1 MNFHRASL
9 RLAAAVLLLHV
20 PAAPAAPAG
29 EQGAQTTSPWIALA
43 RGRVEPPGGIIQIA
57 ASRDGIVKE
66 VFAREGDQVVK
77 NQVLATLD
85 DGTVRLNLALAK
97 RERAR
102 AHAALL
108 PLQIRQAAAE
118 RECRRLEAL
127 VAGRLANAQDLDQA
141 RDQVAILKAEI
152 AQASAGEDAAQVQV
166 DLAQHEV
173 EARVVR
179 APADGMIVRRLASPG
194 EGASTQ
200 QVTPLFWLA
209 PNGPRVVIAQLDV
222 DAVRLVA
229 TGDSAEVVTEAT
241 PAQVIKAKVQ
251 KIGVLFG
258 PRRPSTDDPAERQ
271 DVRVVDCTLVVENGA
286 PLLIGQRVVVR
297 FLRPAQ

>member
-1 MNFHRASL
+1 
-9 RLAAAVLLLHV
+9 V
-20 PAAPAAPAG
+20 
-29 EQGAQTTSPWIALA
+29 
-43 RGRVEPPGGIIQIA
+43 A

-66 VFAREGDQVVK
+66 VLAREGEQVVK
-77 NQVLATLD
+77 GQVLATLD
-85 DGTVRLNLALAK
+85 DGIARLNLALAK
-97 RERAR
+97 REQAR

-118 RECRRLEAL
+118 REFRRLEAL
-127 VAGRLANAQDLDQA
+127 VSGKLANDQDLDQA

-152 AQASAGEDAAQVQV
+152 VLAAAGEDAARVQV

-173 EARVVR
+173 EARIVR
-179 APADGMIVRRLASPG
+179 APTAGLIVRRLASPG
-194 EGASTQ
+194 EGSSTQ
-200 QVTPLFWLA
+200 EVTPLFWLA

-222 DAVRLVA
+222 DSVHLVTA
-229 TGDSAEVVTEAT
+229 GEAAEVVTDAT
-241 PAQVIKAKVQ
+241 PAQVFKAKVQ
-251 KIGVLFG
+251 RVGVLFG

-271 DVRVVDCTLVVENGA
+271 DVRVVDCTLVLENGD